1 MQKITFSLTR
11 DLLLTL
17 LFLFLSF
24 LGYSQS
30 QTFNDPTKNSTPTN
44 TFTVPAGVTQV
55 TVEAWGGGG
64 AGGGCSSLARSTGG
78 GGGTY
83 TKAVSVSV
91 TSGQIITVTV
101 GAGGTGVS
109 DNNGGTGGTSIFAS
123 TVPVSAIG
131 GNGGSKNGNATPLNG
146 LGAVAVAG
154 ITFNGGAG
162 GAGNATTSNGGTS
175 GGGGGGGGSMS
186 SGAAPTSGTNAGI
199 GGSGS
204 GGNGAVGT
212 STSGNGTN
220 ATALSGGGS
229 GGRNGSNG
237 GNISNRAGGNGAAGQ
252 VIISYVSPEINV
264 LGNLISIPNGDPTP
278 LSSDNTDFGSV
289 DTNSGTIIKTFTIQN
304 IGTSTLAINSISVPG
319 SDFTISTAPAPTF
332 PVSIAKASSITFQIT
347 FNPATTGPKTAIL
360 TIANNDA
367 DENPYTFTIQG
378 TGIQTFFDSDGDG
391 VLDNIDID
399 DDNDGILDSTEEM
412 NCNLSNGTKV
422 NYKFLNETFGAGPR
436 TTINTT
442 YNAYSSYCYEDG
454 SAGTNTTECPNL
466 SSTDLND
473 GKYTVGQSAQIATW
487 AAQYWYTG
495 KDHTGD
501 TNGRM
506 AMFNASYTP
515 GIFYTALITGALP
528 NIPITYSFWVLNLDR
543 PDAPDV
549 ATRLKPNIKVEFRDL
564 NDVLLQTV
572 TTNSINADG
581 KWTQFTAN
589 LNLNVSAFK
598 VIFINNETGG
608 NGNDLALDDISITQ
622 TLCDLD
628 RDGVADV
635 FDLDADNDGIP
646 DVVEVGLGH
655 LSDGKGKIAVA
666 WVDTNGNGL
675 HDSAEASAALPAL
688 DSDGDGIPNYI
699 DLDSDNDSLFDVDES
714 GAGNTNAATGFVNGD
729 GDINGDGV
737 GDGGESEKFRE
748 KDTDGN
754 GTKEYFGDGIL
765 DIYDYG
771 SGTNIYGN
779 LGQGIA
785 NTTYP
790 AATYLLDSD
799 NDGFPDYLDLKSDGI
814 NFDITTNK
822 LIYASLKNIDPDGD
836 GIIGIAGTKT
846 DIDHDGI
853 LDAFDT
859 DTTKFGSPRDLNTSL
874 YLDFDG
880 RNDYAESTTVLSGL
894 PKASLMAWVDL
905 SSSYNSNGV
914 VLGERNFQ
922 IQITGSKQLQVV
934 LNGSTL
940 SFSTVV
946 SPFTTTA
953 LNEKQWYHVAATYD
967 GVTLKLFLNG
977 TPVAS
982 SAKTS
987 AITTDASLL
996 TIGKNPSAKDS
1007 YFKGKIDEVRV
1018 FNVALTDSQVQ
1029 RIVYQEIDA
1038 TKPQLT
1044 GRLIDK
1050 NIATPTETPL
1060 PFTNMIRYYRMDTYK
1075 DDIIDDLSTPAI
1087 DVTGTKIYNHKNIN
1101 IQQAPMPF
1109 ETITTGTFAIAVHNP
1124 LKDIRGLDV
1133 TDNDYSI
1140 IKVRHDITE
1149 TANNVDLGMFVDSG
1163 KTITMNNNTKLQND
1177 WYLKLDGKIDLQ
1189 GMSQLLQTTDSELD
1203 PTSKGSIERDQKGQ
1217 ANKYN
1222 YNYWSSPVSFINSSI
1237 NNKEYT
1243 VDDVLKDGTTI
1254 NTTPTPSWKNINW
1267 VGGYDGSPSDPIS
1280 LARYWIYKF
1289 DNLGNNYA
1297 NWTQIGETG
1306 KLKPGLGF
1314 TLKGSGASPG
1324 VPGATQNLTFVGKP
1338 NNGPISIP
1346 VLADQLVLTGNPYPS
1361 ALDATKFINDNIGS
1375 IEIATTNPAT
1385 DGALYFW
1392 EHFSTNSSHN
1402 LAAYQGGYG
1411 IRNLVGG
1418 LAPSATGVDFI
1429 SGVGATSKAIP
1440 NQFIP
1445 VGQGFFVFGKTGT
1458 GGNIIFNNS
1467 QRTKFAKESDA
1478 DSQQVYRLKPNNKN
1492 KKQLRNDTNSSNL
1505 ENQYTFKTIRLG
1517 FNAYAAEF
1525 QRQVLLGFMDDKA
1538 DSEINDGYD
1547 AFNID
1552 DAPTDMYFL
1561 NGDNELAI
1569 QGEGYFDENASFP
1582 IGVRVETAGKVSFGV
1597 DALENFDTNQAVYI
1611 YDAETDIHHPINDA
1625 LFEIE
1630 LTEGI
1635 VNDRF
1640 SLRFTDKTLGIKNA
1654 TFEDAIA
1661 IHYTQSSKILT
1672 IANNMKD
1679 NTVETA
1685 SLFDIQ
1691 GKAIANW
1698 KVTDKEQTNIRIQVQ
1713 SMTSGVY
1720 IVKLK
1725 TTKGNISKKI
1735 IVR

>member
-1 MQKITFSLTR
+1 MQKTTFSLTR
-11 DLLLTL
+11 DLLLSL
-17 LFLFLSF
+17 LFLIIPF
-24 LGYSQS
+24 LGHSQS
-30 QTFNDPTKNSTPTN
+30 QTFNDPTKNGTATN
-44 TFTVPAGVTQV
+44 KFTVPAGVTQV

-64 AGGGCSSLARSTGG
+64 
-78 GGGTY
+78 
-83 TKAVSVSV
+83 K
-91 TSGQIITVTV
+91 
-101 GAGGTGVS
+101 
-109 DNNGGTGGTSIFAS
+109 
-123 TVPVSAIG
+123 
-131 GNGGSKNGNATPLNG
+131 GGSRTS
-146 LGAVAVAG
+146 AG
-154 ITFNGGAG
+154 
-162 GAGNATTSNGGTS
+162 SS
-175 GGGGGGGGSMS
+175 GGGGGGAYAKKTITVVSGTTYDLQVGSGSTATATTTASDSWFVNATTVLAKGGNSVANNTLTGA
-186 SGAAPTSGTNAGI
+186 SGGAGAPTSIGDTGFVFAGGKGATGTGTQSGG
-199 GGSGS
+199 GGSSAGTALKGTDALTRTGAIAPAGGGNGGNGRNSNNNGRTGDNPGGGGGGAYRESSGSNS
-204 GGNGAVGT
+204 GGNG
-212 STSGNGTN
+212 GNGQ
-220 ATALSGGGS
+220 L
-229 GGRNGSNG
+229 
-237 GNISNRAGGNGAAGQ
+237 
-252 VIISYVSPEINV
+252 
-264 LGNLISIPNGDPTP
+264 
-278 LSSDNTDFGSV
+278 
-289 DTNSGTIIKTFTIQN
+289 K
-304 IGTSTLAINSISVPG
+304 
-319 SDFTISTAPAPTF
+319 
-332 PVSIAKASSITFQIT
+332 ITWELQET
-347 FNPATTGPKTAIL
+347 
-360 TIANNDA
+360 
-367 DENPYTFTIQG
+367 Y
-378 TGIQTFFDSDGDG
+378 FDSDGDG

-399 DDNDGILDSTEEM
+399 DDNDGILDSTEES
-412 NCNLSNGTKV
+412 NCNSSNGTKV
-422 NYKFLNETFGAGPR
+422 NYKFLNETFGTGPR

-466 SSTDLND
+466 STTDLDD
-473 GKYTVGQSAQIATW
+473 GKYTVGSSAQIASW
-487 AAQYWYTG
+487 ANDYWYKG
-495 KDHTGD
+495 GDHTTPTD
-501 TNGRM
+501 PNGRM
-506 AMFNASYTP
+506 AMFNAHYTP

-564 NDVLLQTV
+564 NDVVLQTV

-598 VIFINNETGG
+598 VVFINNETGG
-608 NGNDLALDDISITQ
+608 GGNDLALDDISITQ

-628 RDGVADV
+628 NDGVADV

-655 LSDGKGKIAVA
+655 LSDGKGKIAVP

-675 HDSAEASAALPAL
+675 HDSAEATAVATAL

-714 GAGNTNAATGFVNGD
+714 GAGNTNAVIGYVNGD
-729 GDINGDGV
+729 GDSTGNGV
-737 GDGGESEKFRE
+737 GDGPESQLFRD

-754 GTKEYFGDGIL
+754 GTKELFGDGIL
-765 DIYDYG
+765 DIYDKG
-771 SGTNIYGN
+771 IGTTFSEQYGN

-799 NDGFPDYLDLKSDGI
+799 NDGIPDYLDITSKGVGI
-814 NFDITTNK
+814 YDIDITKT
-822 LIYASLKNIDPDGD
+822 IYKKPNLDSATRGVINGSADADK
-836 GIIGIAGTKT
+836 
-846 DIDHDGI
+846 DGI

-894 PKASLMAWVDL
+894 AKASLMAWVDL
-905 SSSYNSNGV
+905 SSSYTSNGV
-914 VLGERNFQ
+914 VLGEKNFQ

-946 SPFTTTA
+946 SPFTTST

-967 GVTLKLFLNG
+967 GATLKLFLNG
-977 TPVAS
+977 TLVAS
-982 SAKTS
+982 SAIS
-987 AITTDASLL
+987 GAITTDTSLL
-996 TIGKNPSAKDS
+996 TIGRNPTAGDS

-1698 KVTDKEQTNIRIQVQ
+1698 KVTDKEQTNIKIQVQ